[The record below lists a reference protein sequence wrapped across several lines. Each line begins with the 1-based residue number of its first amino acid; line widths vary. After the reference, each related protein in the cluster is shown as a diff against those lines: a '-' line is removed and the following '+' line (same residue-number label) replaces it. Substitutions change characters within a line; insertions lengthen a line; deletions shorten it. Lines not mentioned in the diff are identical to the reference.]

1 MTRLRRAAGRSYLDL
16 LYGAAVP
23 KPSPCKGE
31 GGAEGAGRGFRL
43 ATDSELVAGPP
54 PDPLRGP
61 TSPLQGEVRR
71 RARWTVCCFVGLGV
85 LMAWMGAP
93 ASADEIRPAYLELRE
108 VAVGEF
114 SVLWQTPM
122 VGEARLAL
130 EPEFSG
136 DAIPLSPVATQAV
149 AGNTIQAWTLRAP
162 ALRGQT
168 LRIRGL
174 EKTVTDVLTR
184 IQFLDGTVLINVLQP
199 SSPVLVVPERQ
210 TAAALAR
217 NYILYGIQHIWFG
230 IDHLLF
236 VLGLL
241 LIVGDR
247 WTLVKTITS
256 FTVAH
261 SITLAVATLGYAHAP
276 VEPLNAAIALS
287 ILFLGPE
294 IARIWRGETSLT
306 IRRPWLVAFIFGLLH
321 GFGFAGALSGAGL
334 PRADLAVALLTFN
347 MGVEIGQIA
356 FVLLV
361 VLLERS
367 FRQLEIRWPTWLGRA
382 PGYLIGSAGAFWTIQ
397 RTAILLGVVQ

>member
-1 MTRLRRAAGRSYLDL
+1 MMTYRANRLRTLWCGALLLVRVCAGTCALM
-16 LYGAAVP
+16 AAV
-23 KPSPCKGE
+23 E
-31 GGAEGAGRGFRL
+31 
-43 ATDSELVAGPP
+43 PP
-54 PDPLRGP
+54 AL
-61 TSPLQGEVRR
+61 
-71 RARWTVCCFVGLGV
+71 
-85 LMAWMGAP
+85 
-93 ASADEIRPAYLELRE
+93 ADEIRPAYLALTE
-108 VAVGEF
+108 VRPGEF
-114 SVLWQTPM
+114 DVLWQTPM
-122 VGEARLAL
+122 VGDVRLAL
-130 EPEFSG
+130 QPEFSG
-136 DAIPLSPVATQAV
+136 DATAASPVTTQTAV
-149 AGNTIQAWTLRAP
+149 GGSQPTSIQTWTLRAP

-174 EKTVTDVLTR
+174 ETTVTDVLTR
-184 IQFLDGTVLINVLQP
+184 IQFLDGTVAINVLQP
-199 SSPVLVVPERQ
+199 SAPTLVVPERQ
-210 TAAALAR
+210 SALALAR

-241 LIVGDR
+241 LIVRDR
-247 WTLVKTITS
+247 WTLVKTVTS

-261 SITLAVATLGYAHAP
+261 SITLAVATLGYAQAP

-321 GFGFAGALSGAGL
+321 GFGFAGALTGAGL
-334 PRADLAVALLTFN
+334 PRGDLAVALLTFN
-347 MGVEIGQIA
+347 IGVEIGQIA

-367 FRQLEIRWPTWLGRA
+367 FRQLEISWPPWLARA

>member
-1 MTRLRRAAGRSYLDL
+1 MKQQLFRAVLSLIRCCAGACALMV
-16 LYGAAVP
+16 AASAV
-23 KPSPCKGE
+23 
-31 GGAEGAGRGFRL
+31 
-43 ATDSELVAGPP
+43 
-54 PDPLRGP
+54 
-61 TSPLQGEVRR
+61 
-71 RARWTVCCFVGLGV
+71 
-85 LMAWMGAP
+85 
-93 ASADEIRPAYLELRE
+93 SADEIRPAYLELRE
-108 VAVGEF
+108 VMPGEF
-114 SVLWQTPM
+114 NVMWQTPM

-136 DAIPLSPVATQAV
+136 EALPLSPVTTQTV
-149 AGNTIQAWTLRAP
+149 AGNAIQTWQLRAP

-184 IQFLDGTVLINVLQP
+184 FQFLDGTVAINVLQP
-199 SSPVLVVPERQ
+199 SAPTLVVPERQ
-210 TAAALAR
+210 TALALAR
-217 NYILYGIQHIWFG
+217 SYILYGIQHIWFG
-230 IDHLLF
+230 VDHLLF

-261 SITLAVATLGYAHAP
+261 SLTLAVATLGFAHAP

-334 PRADLAVALLTFN
+334 PRPDLALALLTFN
-347 MGVEIGQIA
+347 IGVEIGQIA

-361 VLLERS
+361 VALERS
-367 FRQLEIRWPTWLGRA
+367 FRQLEIRWPPWLARA

>member
-1 MTRLRRAAGRSYLDL
+1 MT
-16 LYGAAVP
+16 
-23 KPSPCKGE
+23 
-31 GGAEGAGRGFRL
+31 
-43 ATDSELVAGPP
+43 T
-54 PDPLRGP
+54 
-61 TSPLQGEVRR
+61 T
-71 RARWTVCCFVGLGV
+71 
-85 LMAWMGAP
+85 

-108 VAVGEF
+108 VAPGEF

-122 VGEARLAL
+122 FGDVRLAL

-136 DAIPLSPVATQAV
+136 EATRSSPVTSQAA
-149 AGNTIQAWTLRAP
+149 AGSSPPASILTWTLRAP

-174 EKTVTDVLTR
+174 ENTVTDVLTR
-184 IQFLDGTVLINVLQP
+184 IQFLDGTVAINVLQP
-199 SSPVLVVPERQ
+199 SSPALVVPERQ
-210 TAAALAR
+210 TALALAR
-217 NYILYGIQHIWFG
+217 NYVLYGIQHIWFG
-230 IDHLLF
+230 VDHLLF

-261 SITLAVATLGYAHAP
+261 SITLAVATLGFAHAP

-321 GFGFAGALSGAGL
+321 GFGFAGALTGAGL
-334 PRADLAVALLTFN
+334 PRGDLAVALLTFN
-347 MGVEIGQIA
+347 IGVEIGQIA

-367 FRQLEIRWPTWLGRA
+367 FRQLEISWPPWLART

>member
-1 MTRLRRAAGRSYLDL
+1 MKPLFRAVLSLVRCCAGACAL
-16 LYGAAVP
+16 LAAASAV
-23 KPSPCKGE
+23 
-31 GGAEGAGRGFRL
+31 
-43 ATDSELVAGPP
+43 
-54 PDPLRGP
+54 
-61 TSPLQGEVRR
+61 
-71 RARWTVCCFVGLGV
+71 
-85 LMAWMGAP
+85 
-93 ASADEIRPAYLELRE
+93 SADEIRPAYLELRE
-108 VAVGEF
+108 VMPGEF
-114 SVLWQTPM
+114 NVLWQTPM

-136 DAIPLSPVATQAV
+136 EALPLSPVTTQTV
-149 AGNTIQAWTLRAP
+149 AGNAIQTWQLRAP

-184 IQFLDGTVLINVLQP
+184 FQFLDGTVAINVLQP
-199 SSPVLVVPERQ
+199 SAPTLVVPERQ
-210 TAAALAR
+210 TALALAR

-230 IDHLLF
+230 VDHLLF

-261 SITLAVATLGYAHAP
+261 SLTLAVATLGFAHAP

-321 GFGFAGALSGAGL
+321 GFGFAGALTGAGL
-334 PRADLAVALLTFN
+334 PRPDLALALLTFN
-347 MGVEIGQIA
+347 IGVEIGQIA

-361 VLLERS
+361 VAMERS
-367 FRQLEIRWPTWLGRA
+367 FRQLEIRWPSWLARA

>member
-1 MTRLRRAAGRSYLDL
+1 MSHPMSAVMSALVRAA
-16 LYGAAVP
+16 
-23 KPSPCKGE
+23 
-31 GGAEGAGRGFRL
+31 
-43 ATDSELVAGPP
+43 
-54 PDPLRGP
+54 
-61 TSPLQGEVRR
+61 
-71 RARWTVCCFVGLGV
+71 VGLLRCCAAACALLLSSGSI
-85 LMAWMGAP
+85 AA
-93 ASADEIRPAYLELRE
+93 ADEIRPAYLELRE
-108 VAVGEF
+108 VEPGEF
-114 SVLWQTPM
+114 EVLWQTPM
-122 VGEARLAL
+122 VGDVRLAL

-136 DAIPLSPVATQAV
+136 EATALSPVGTQAV
-149 AGNTIQAWTLRAP
+149 GGSALQTWKLRAP

-184 IQFLDGTVLINVLQP
+184 IQFLDGTVVINVLQP
-199 SSPVLVVPERQ
+199 SSPTLVVPERQ
-210 TAAALAR
+210 TALALAR

-230 IDHLLF
+230 VDHLLF

-261 SITLAVATLGYAHAP
+261 SITLAIATLGFAHAP

-334 PRADLAVALLTFN
+334 PRADLALALLTFN
-347 MGVEIGQIA
+347 IGVEIGQVA

-367 FRQLEIRWPTWLGRA
+367 FRQLEIRWPIWLARM
-382 PGYLIGSAGAFWTIQ
+382 PGYLIGSAGAFWTFQ
-397 RTAILLGVVQ
+397 RTAILLGVLQ

>member
-1 MTRLRRAAGRSYLDL
+1 MMRHRAKGHHDTRTLWRVALSLVRVCAAAGALM
-16 LYGAAVP
+16 
-23 KPSPCKGE
+23 
-31 GGAEGAGRGFRL
+31 AG
-43 ATDSELVAGPP
+43 VGPP
-54 PDPLRGP
+54 A
-61 TSPLQGEVRR
+61 V
-71 RARWTVCCFVGLGV
+71 
-85 LMAWMGAP
+85 
-93 ASADEIRPAYLELRE
+93 ADEIRPAYLELRE
-108 VAVGEF
+108 VRPGEF
-114 SVLWQTPM
+114 DVLWQTPM
-122 VGEARLAL
+122 VGDVRLAL
-130 EPEFSG
+130 QPEFSG
-136 DAIPLSPVATQAV
+136 DATPLSPVATQSGS
-149 AGNTIQAWTLRAP
+149 GNAIQTWTLRAP

-174 EKTVTDVLTR
+174 EATVTDVLTR
-184 IQFLDGTVLINVLQP
+184 IQFLDGTVAINVLQP
-199 SSPVLVVPERQ
+199 SSPTLVVPERQ
-210 TAAALAR
+210 GALALAR

-261 SITLAVATLGYAHAP
+261 SITLAAATLGFARAP

-321 GFGFAGALSGAGL
+321 GFGFAGALTGAGL
-334 PRADLAVALLTFN
+334 PRPDLAVALLTFN
-347 MGVEIGQIA
+347 IGVEIGQIG
-356 FVLLV
+356 FVLLI

-367 FRQLEIRWPTWLGRA
+367 FRQLEINWPPFLARA

-397 RTAILLGVVQ
+397 RTAILFGVVQ

>member
-1 MTRLRRAAGRSYLDL
+1 MKHLFRAALSLVRCCA
-16 LYGAAVP
+16 GACALVV
-23 KPSPCKGE
+23 
-31 GGAEGAGRGFRL
+31 AAGS
-43 ATDSELVAGPP
+43 A
-54 PDPLRGP
+54 
-61 TSPLQGEVRR
+61 
-71 RARWTVCCFVGLGV
+71 
-85 LMAWMGAP
+85 

-108 VAVGEF
+108 VGPGEF
-114 SVLWQTPM
+114 NVLWQTPM
-122 VGEARLAL
+122 VGDVRLAL

-136 DAIPLSPVATQAV
+136 DVTQSSPVTVQT
-149 AGNTIQAWTLRAP
+149 AGNAIQTWTLRAP

-168 LRIRGL
+168 LRVRGL

-184 IQFLDGTVLINVLQP
+184 IQFLDGTVAINVLQP

-210 TAAALAR
+210 SALALAR

-247 WTLVKTITS
+247 WTLVKTVTS

-261 SITLAVATLGYAHAP
+261 SITLAVATLGFAHAP
-276 VEPLNAAIALS
+276 IEPLNAAIALS

-306 IRRPWLVAFIFGLLH
+306 IARPWLVAFIFGLLH
-321 GFGFAGALSGAGL
+321 GFGFAGALTGAGL

-347 MGVEIGQIA
+347 IGVEIGQIA

-367 FRQLEIRWPTWLGRA
+367 FRQLEIRWPQWLARA

-397 RTAILLGVVQ
+397 RTAIMLGVVQ